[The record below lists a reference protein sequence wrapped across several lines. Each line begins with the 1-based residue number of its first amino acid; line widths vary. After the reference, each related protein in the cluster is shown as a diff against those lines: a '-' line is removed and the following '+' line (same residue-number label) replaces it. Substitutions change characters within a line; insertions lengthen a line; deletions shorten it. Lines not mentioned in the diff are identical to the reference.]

1 MAGPGV
7 PRGVRAPTRARSTV
21 TTASLGS
28 APRPATTTTTIR
40 RLPRAGAVF
49 SPPRLR
55 ASTSDIAS
63 DSDALDEY
71 RETRAPSR
79 FLLRHVDR
87 DEGEG
92 WVRAIVEDVQ
102 LDDVP
107 DLEGT
112 TQNYRAARG
121 ANATARVLT
130 ATLRTVGDGEER
142 VLPIVAS
149 GPVVDADATARRE
162 ANSVSGAHTEDHTLA
177 APERGV
183 LRFLPHQHIDAHA
196 HGGTFGTFGTLPNAR
211 VTRDALELCHEY
223 LCNCLRRGKH
233 PDVLRQRRR
242 RTVRAIPA
250 GTRARA
256 PHHHR
261 AGSNP
266 TGLSTSEE
274 TRVPRRHVAYGS
286 DRSGLGMHQDFP
298 DDDDYFDDD
307 YFGRRDNPEDPYGLD
322 PSDRAT
328 IGEDANDATPV
339 AFPFLRDD
347 FRARANRCF
356 YGYEVSNPPLPLSPP
371 PLADLELTPRVVED
385 LIARLDADAEPAYV
399 TVTAT
404 GRSNGAAPPF
414 YRARVYG
421 RWPRGPRGASSVCEI
436 ALGLDD
442 WLEDEPTPTLTPRE
456 RRIDIDVSSAIET
469 SSSSSIIDSDG
480 ERRIAPMSSSPGRRR
495 IRGVEDILALCASL
509 KRGVPIYVARDVVD
523 RFSVHPLGWRSS
535 FHPSR
540 ADLERVDRDRRRR
553 RSVDDASAGSAY
565 RLHTPRN
572 SDPDDPDLFDAFARF
587 FVNERNRPGSTTVV
601 AYGEHARGNLR
612 AGGYAPRD
620 GAGGVTRVARML
632 LLGPVAF
639 FCLVVH
645 AWTEWRRRWH
655 GFPRRPSLAA
665 QTGKHGNLA
674 RAAHRRATL
683 PDVVA
688 RRRLDCVVSQR
699 LSLAVAFRVAK
710 IRSDAAEEPNHA
722 DLVLAVVLED
732 LFRGA
737 DPDANRLIRSMRH
750 RIATEVREQRDAP
763 SRSDSRS
770 DLDRIAREIDERS
783 CTPAE
788 LRAETTPSVALEG
801 LERAVEEERWA
812 DAATLRDA
820 LRDMNARS
828 VDHRSVFRGDE
839 TDDDP
844 GDPDVQKRT
853 PR

>member
-1 MAGPGV
+1 MA
-7 PRGVRAPTRARSTV
+7 
-21 TTASLGS
+21 
-28 APRPATTTTTIR
+28 
-40 RLPRAGAVF
+40 
-49 SPPRLR
+49 R
-55 ASTSDIAS
+55 ASRSDIAA
-63 DSDALDEY
+63 DDDALDQY

-79 FLLRHVDR
+79 FLLRHVGR

-149 GPVVDADATARRE
+149 AAVVDDDDDAAARHE
-162 ANSVSGAHTEDHTLA
+162 ANSVSRAHAEDHTLA
-177 APERGV
+177 APENGV

-196 HGGTFGTFGTLPNAR
+196 RDGTFGTPGNLGTLGTLRKAR
-211 VTRDALELCHEY
+211 VARDALELCHEY
-223 LCNCLRRGKH
+223 LRNCLRRGKH
-233 PDVLRQRRR
+233 PDVLRARRR
-242 RTVRAIPA
+242 RTVRAVPA
-250 GTRARA
+250 GTRARTA
-256 PHHHR
+256 HHHR

-266 TGLSTSEE
+266 SGSKTGGE
-274 TRVPRRHVAYGS
+274 RRAARRHVGYGS

-298 DDDDYFDDD
+298 DDDDFYDDF
-307 YFGRRDNPEDPYGLD
+307 YFGRRVDPEDPYGFD
-322 PSDRAT
+322 PLDRAT
-328 IGEDANDATPV
+328 FGEDAIGSTHA
-339 AFPFLRDD
+339 AFPSLRDD

-356 YGYEVSNPPLPLSPP
+356 YGYEVSDPPLPLSPP

-404 GRSNGAAPPF
+404 GRSNDAAPPF

-421 RWPRGPRGASSVCEI
+421 RWPGGANGSRDSSLVCEM
-436 ALGLDD
+436 ALGVDD
-442 WLEDEPTPTLTPRE
+442 WLEDEPSPTPRE
-456 RRIDIDVSSAIET
+456 RRIDANEESSAIEST
-469 SSSSSIIDSDG
+469 PRESMFGSHGARKSAQTPSC
-480 ERRIAPMSSSPGRRR
+480 PRRR
-495 IRGVEDILALCASL
+495 RTRGVEDILALCVSL
-509 KRGVPIYVARDVVD
+509 KRGVPIYVAQDVVD

-540 ADLERVDRDRRRR
+540 ADRARADRDRRRR
-553 RSVDDASAGSAY
+553 RPVNDASTGSSY
-565 RLHTPRN
+565 RLHTPRD

-587 FVNERNRPGSTTVV
+587 FVDERNRPGSTTVV

-612 AGGYAPRD
+612 AVGYAPRD
-620 GAGGVTRVARML
+620 GAGGVTRVARL
-632 LLGPVAF
+632 FLLGPVAF
-639 FCLVVH
+639 FCLVAH

-699 LSLAVAFRVAK
+699 LSLAVAIRVAK
-710 IRSDAAEEPNHA
+710 LRHAAAEEPNHA
-722 DLVLAVVLED
+722 DLVLAVVLEE

-737 DPDANRLIRSMRH
+737 DPDATRLVHSMRH
-750 RIATEVREQRDAP
+750 RIATEAKERWDSDSDSN
-763 SRSDSRS
+763 SRSDSDPRS
-770 DLDRIAREIDERS
+770 DLDRVAREIDERS

-788 LRAETTPSVALEG
+788 LRAEMTPSVALEG

-812 DAATLRDA
+812 DAATFRDA
-820 LRDMNARS
+820 LREMNARS
-828 VDHRSVFRGDE
+828 VDHRSVFCGDD
-839 TDDDP
+839 TQDDP
-844 GDPDVQKRT
+844 EDPDHQKPVAR
-853 PR
+853 

>member
-1 MAGPGV
+1 VFLRRPL
-7 PRGVRAPTRARSTV
+7 RGAA
-21 TTASLGS
+21 
-28 APRPATTTTTIR
+28 
-40 RLPRAGAVF
+40 
-49 SPPRLR
+49 R
-55 ASTSDIAS
+55 ASRSDIAA
-63 DSDALDEY
+63 DDDALDQY

-79 FLLRHVDR
+79 FLLRHVGR

-112 TQNYRAARG
+112 TPNYRAARG

-149 GPVVDADATARRE
+149 AAGHE
-162 ANSVSGAHTEDHTLA
+162 ANSVSGAHAEDHTLA
-177 APERGV
+177 APEHGV

-196 HGGTFGTFGTLPNAR
+196 RDGTFGTPRTPGTLGTLGTLQKAR
-211 VTRDALELCHEY
+211 VARDALELCHEY
-223 LCNCLRRGKH
+223 LRNCLRRGKH
-233 PDVLRQRRR
+233 PDVLRARRR
-242 RTVRAIPA
+242 RTVRAVPA
-250 GTRARA
+250 GTSARA
-256 PHHHR
+256 AHHHR
-261 AGSNP
+261 AGSKL
-266 TGLSTSEE
+266 TGWEKDGE
-274 TRVPRRHVAYGS
+274 RHAARRHVGYGS

-298 DDDDYFDDD
+298 DDDDDFHDDF
-307 YFGRRDNPEDPYGLD
+307 YFGRRADPEDPYGFD
-322 PSDRAT
+322 PLDRAT
-328 IGEDANDATPV
+328 LGEDANGATHT

-356 YGYEVSNPPLPLSPP
+356 YGYEVSDPPLPLSPP

-385 LIARLDADAEPAYV
+385 LITRSDADAEPAYV

-404 GRSNGAAPPF
+404 GRSSDAAPPF
-414 YRARVYG
+414 YRVRVYG
-421 RWPRGPRGASSVCEI
+421 RWPRGANGSRGASSLVCEI
-436 ALGLDD
+436 ALNLDD
-442 WLEDEPTPTLTPRE
+442 WLEDEPSPTPPE
-456 RRIDIDVSSAIET
+456 RRIDANEESSAIEIPPRE
-469 SSSSSIIDSDG
+469 SMSGSHGARKS
-480 ERRIAPMSSSPGRRR
+480 APTPSCPRRR
-495 IRGVEDILALCASL
+495 RTRGVEDVLALCVSL
-509 KRGVPIYVARDVVD
+509 KRGVPIYVAQDVVD

-540 ADLERVDRDRRRR
+540 ADRARVDRDRRRR
-553 RSVDDASAGSAY
+553 RRVNDASTGSSY
-565 RLHTPRN
+565 RLHTPRD

-587 FVNERNRPGSTTVV
+587 FVEERNRPGSTTVV
-601 AYGEHARGNLR
+601 AYGEHTRGNLR
-612 AGGYAPRD
+612 AVGYAPRD
-620 GAGGVTRVARML
+620 GAGGMTRVARL
-632 LLGPVAF
+632 FLLGPVAF
-639 FCLVVH
+639 FCLVAH

-655 GFPRRPSLAA
+655 GFPRRPNLAA

-674 RAAHRRATL
+674 RAAHMRATL

-699 LSLAVAFRVAK
+699 LSLAVAIRVAK
-710 IRSDAAEEPNHA
+710 LRSDAAEEPNHA

-737 DPDANRLIRSMRH
+737 DPDATRLVHSMRR
-750 RIATEVREQRDAP
+750 RIATEAKERWESNSDSN
-763 SRSDSRS
+763 SRSDSDSRS

-801 LERAVEEERWA
+801 LERAVEEERWS
-812 DAATLRDA
+812 DAATFRDA
-820 LRDMNARS
+820 LREMNARS

-839 TDDDP
+839 TQDDP
-844 GDPDVQKRT
+844 EDPDRQKPAAR
-853 PR
+853 